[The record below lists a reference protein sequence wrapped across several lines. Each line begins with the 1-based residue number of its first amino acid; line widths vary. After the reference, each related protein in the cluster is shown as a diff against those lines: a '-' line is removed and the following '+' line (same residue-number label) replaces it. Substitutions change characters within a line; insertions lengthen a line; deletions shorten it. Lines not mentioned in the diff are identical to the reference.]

1 MAGPASGR
9 SPPGEKQRNACV
21 FPYSLVSS
29 GLCFLQPQLERRST
43 MLRQAVF
50 GSYPRHKPLI
60 LSCPWFAEPCS
71 LASSVSYSI
80 YKIVASCR
88 RGRGLQMQ
96 LARCLGSVLPWGQ
109 ENGRGR
115 EGEILDTRFA
125 MKRDAASLWSYRGPS
140 HMPKSG
146 SDSGLR
152 CTRAGMGRG
161 EAGFDRVACVIAGW
175 EEQGAAVRR
184 KVQ

>member
-125 MKRDAASLWSYRGPS
+125 MKRCSEYVELQRPVAHAKKRFGQRFALHQGGHGTRRGRLRSGRVRYRGLGGARS
-140 HMPKSG
+140 SG
-146 SDSGLR
+146 
-152 CTRAGMGRG
+152 A
-161 EAGFDRVACVIAGW
+161 
-175 EEQGAAVRR
+175 
-184 KVQ
+184 